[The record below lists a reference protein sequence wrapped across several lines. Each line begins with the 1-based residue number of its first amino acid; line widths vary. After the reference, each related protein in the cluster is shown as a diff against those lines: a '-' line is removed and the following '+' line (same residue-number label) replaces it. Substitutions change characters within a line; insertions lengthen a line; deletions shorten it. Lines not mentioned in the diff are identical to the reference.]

1 MSGQF
6 DGKTNLKEVI
16 ETEGR
21 FVGTTVGISMR
32 PMIRS
37 GKDVIV
43 VEKKQGRLKKY
54 DVALYTRG
62 DAYVLHRVL
71 RAVDG
76 AYIIRGDNCYSDE
89 YIPEENVF
97 GVLTEFFRGDKKVDL
112 KSKKYLR
119 YVRRRLKT
127 YPVRKKFVR
136 FKAAVRRFAKRI
148 IKGK

>member
-1 MSGQF
+1 MNGQF

-21 FVGTTVGISMR
+21 FVGTSVGVSML

-43 VEKKQGRLKKY
+43 VEKKEGRLKEY

-62 DAYVLHRVL
+62 DSYVLHRVL
-71 RAVDG
+71 KVIDG
-76 AYIIRGDNCYSDE
+76 AYVIRGDNCYSDE

-119 YVRRRLKT
+119 YVRRRIKT
-127 YPVRKKFVR
+127 YPIRKFLMRVKS
-136 FKAAVRRFAKRI
+136 AVRRFAKRI

>member
-21 FVGTTVGISMR
+21 FVGTTVGISML

>member
-136 FKAAVRRFAKRI
+136 FKSAVRRFAKRI